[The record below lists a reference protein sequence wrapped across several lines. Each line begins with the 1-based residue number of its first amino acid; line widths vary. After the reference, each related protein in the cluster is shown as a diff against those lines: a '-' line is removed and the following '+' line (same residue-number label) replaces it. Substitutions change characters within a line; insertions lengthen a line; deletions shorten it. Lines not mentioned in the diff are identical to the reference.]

1 VTKHSSLLRFTVAV
15 ALVATLGASA
25 CSSSKK
31 SSSSTGGSTDSAA
44 VALLPAS
51 FKSAGELKIGTD
63 ASYAP
68 NEYRDANNKIVGFD
82 IDLMNA
88 IAARLGLKTSYE
100 NGQFD
105 SLIASIAGG
114 KYDAGISSFTDKK
127 EREAVVD
134 FVTYY
139 NDGTQWA
146 ATKGKAVDPDNACGL
161 KVAVESGTTQ
171 ADDVT
176 ARSKVCTDAGKPAIT
191 VDKYDTQDLVNTNV
205 ALGKDDAQAADSPVV
220 AYAAQQS
227 QGKIVLVGKVYDAA
241 PYGIAISKKNSGLTK
256 AIQKALQDMMD
267 DGSYA
272 KITAK
277 WELSGGNISTAKING
292 ALT

>member
-176 ARSKVCTDAGKPAIT
+176 ARSKVCTDGGKPAIT
-191 VDKYDTQDLVNTNV
+191 VDKYDTQDRSTPTSRWARTTLKLPTPLSSPTRRSR
-205 ALGKDDAQAADSPVV
+205 ARARSCWSGRSTTRRPTASPSRRRTAD
-220 AYAAQQS
+220 
-227 QGKIVLVGKVYDAA
+227 
-241 PYGIAISKKNSGLTK
+241 
-256 AIQKALQDMMD
+256 
-267 DGSYA
+267 
-272 KITAK
+272 
-277 WELSGGNISTAKING
+277 
-292 ALT
+292 